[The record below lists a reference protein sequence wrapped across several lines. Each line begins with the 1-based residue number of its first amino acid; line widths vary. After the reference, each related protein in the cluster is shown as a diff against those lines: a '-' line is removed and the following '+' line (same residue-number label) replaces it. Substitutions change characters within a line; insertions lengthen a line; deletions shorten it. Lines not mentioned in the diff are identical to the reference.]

1 MTKKGP
7 MNKISGWRE
16 RWFVL
21 TPQKLFYYTHK
32 DLKELK
38 GEILMGANI
47 KVEVG
52 VSQSLN
58 VPT

>member
-1 MTKKGP
+1 

-52 VSQSLN
+52 LSQSLN